1 MMAAPDLAGGG
12 SVVEYSVHGR
22 LGKNLI
28 PPSGFRPESAS
39 AAQLDEYGFPPRPTD
54 PTLLARR
61 QDEMSGWTGAAPP
74 TPFLAETHTQVTA
87 DTVNHPI
94 WAGYAVTVEPGS
106 ISAFSHV
113 EGWYY
118 EPTFGVSRCT
128 PTTEVTW
135 AGLGGYYNPYNGGWL
150 AQDGTA
156 WNSNG
161 ADAHEAWWEIV
172 PANNLTP
179 INYYATPG
187 VIMDVSVRVISGGF
201 RFWFYNYAGPSMA
214 FDESFTGSSN
224 SLSAEVVVERPS
236 VGGTPTNLANFQT
249 LRVWQSEAWINGNV
263 NGNTFDTVPA
273 NLNRSTGLWR
283 HGLRPRTWRRRVAG
297 NLVEPRAGCHRP
309 RDDTSAE
316 SLAFTRSPFDPQ
328 GWRKS
333 RCPGITI
340 HLCVWP
346 RRRPSRAWRS
356 CWPAAARIPD
366 IPGRRNQARRSRRQA
381 ATRRPRRSPGS

>member
-1 MMAAPDLAGGG
+1 VGKAEGQIRRARRLLVISALAVILTSVAASVSNAQTSAAAGPPCNSSFNPYHYTEAQVRACGYTTFPMMAAPDLAGGG
-12 SVVEYSVHGR
+12 SVVEYNVHGR
-22 LGKNLI
+22 LVQNLI

-54 PTLLARR
+54 PTLLARW
-61 QDEMSGWTGAAPP
+61 QDEMSGWKGAAPP

-94 WAGYAVTVEPGS
+94 WAGYAVTAEPGS

-118 EPTFGVSRCT
+118 EPTFGSSRCT
-128 PTTEVTW
+128 STTEVTW

-201 RFWFYNYAGPSMA
+201 RFWFYNYAGTSMA
-214 FDESFTGSSN
+214 FDEPFTSASN
-224 SLSAEVVVERPS
+224 SLSAEVVVERPT
-236 VGGTPTNLANFQT
+236 VGHTPTNLANFQT
-249 LRVWQSEAWINGNV
+249 LRVWQSEAWINGFA
-263 NGNTFDTVPA
+263 NGNTFDTFPA
-273 NLNRSTGLWR
+273 NLNSATGLWR
-283 HGLRPRTWRRRVAG
+283 HGLHMVSDTTGRV
-297 NLVEPRAGCHRP
+297 
-309 RDDTSAE
+309 
-316 SLAFTRSPFDPQ
+316 LADPSDIFSSGAFDVMQ
-328 GWRKS
+328 
-333 RCPGITI
+333 
-340 HLCVWP
+340 
-346 RRRPSRAWRS
+346 
-356 CWPAAARIPD
+356 
-366 IPGRRNQARRSRRQA
+366 RNCN
-381 ATRRPRRSPGS
+381 